1 MLISLNWIADFVD
14 LPAGL
19 DPRALAERFT
29 RTTAEVDGVHR
40 VEIGAAGLRA
50 AKVVS
55 ATPLP
60 NAAHLRAVRLD
71 LGATGTVE
79 TISAA
84 PVIRV
89 GSLVLYAPVGA
100 KVSSFGTIREA
111 LVVGRSSQGMIL
123 PGEAVGMSLAAQEAV
138 WLSDEFSPGDELPGD
153 LFDDWIVEVDNKSI
167 THRPDLWGHYG
178 IAREIAAILGVPL
191 KPYPVVPA
199 ESLRRAEHPTLPIHI
214 ADPQAC
220 RRYSGLVIGNVP
232 TKPAPLW
239 MQLRLGRVGL
249 RPISA
254 LVDLTNYIMID
265 LGQPMH
271 AFDAAKMQCI
281 EVAPA
286 REGER
291 FRTLDGV
298 ERVLRSSDLMI
309 QCSGQSVALAGVMG
323 GANTEVSEAT
333 TELLLESAN
342 FDAAGIRRTASRL
355 GLRTDASARF
365 EKSLDPAHT
374 ELSIR
379 RFVELAKP
387 IWPTL
392 SLRSSLSDAYPRPFD
407 PLRVSVH
414 TDRVGRMIGRPV
426 TRDDV
431 CRVLEPLGFK
441 VTGSGTDLLA
451 DVPSFRATKDVSIE
465 VDIVEEMARV
475 LGFDTIV
482 PEMPRVTVRRFPLNA
497 MHEIERRSL
506 EYFATVQ
513 RFFEI
518 HGYIWYDGAWTQRLG
533 FDPGACLE
541 LVNAAAENAHRLR
554 RTLLPGLLAAT
565 ARNRLNFPA
574 FSIIEIGSTFEP
586 HAGDDR
592 EYRHLG
598 LISAQRAR
606 KADDAVLLG
615 LKRALEGWAWERF
628 SRTVSFVPTA
638 ADARAPWEDPQRT
651 AAMVIDGRT
660 IGRLGVV
667 PITLRRT
674 MDEHLAPWAIGWA
687 EVRLEEALEITP
699 RVARPGAIP
708 PFPLVEVDV
717 SIVVA
722 KRIRFAEV
730 SAQLASFQHPL
741 LRGLRFLGHYE
752 GEPLR
757 PDQRSLTFRAI
768 AGDDVRTLTDADVTG
783 LREALETHVRHAG
796 HEIRR

>member
-19 DPRALAERFT
+19 DPRAMAERFT

-40 VEIGAAGLRA
+40 VEVGAVGLRA

-55 ATPLP
+55 AAPLTNAP
-60 NAAHLRAVRLD
+60 NLRAVRLD
-71 LGATGTVE
+71 LGATGAVE

-84 PVIRV
+84 PAIRV
-89 GSLVLYAPVGA
+89 GSLVLFAPVGA

-111 LVVGRSSQGMIL
+111 TVAGRASQGMIL
-123 PGEAVGMSLAAQEAV
+123 PGEAVGMPLAAQEAV
-138 WLSDEFSPGDELPGD
+138 WLADEFAPGDELPGH
-153 LFDDWIVEVDNKSI
+153 LFDDWIIEVDNKSI

-178 IAREIAAILGVPL
+178 ISREVAAIVGAPL

-199 ESLRRAEHPTLPIHI
+199 ESLQRADLPALPIQI

-232 TKPAPLW
+232 TRPAPLW

-254 LVDLTNYIMID
+254 LVDLTNYIMMD

-271 AFDAAKMQCI
+271 AFDAAKMQRI
-281 EVAPA
+281 EVGPA

-298 ERVLRSSDLMI
+298 ERVLRFSDLMI
-309 QCSGQSVALAGVMG
+309 QCNGQSVALAGVMG
-323 GANTEVSEAT
+323 GANTEVSDT
-333 TELLLESAN
+333 TTDLLLESAN

-365 EKSLDPAHT
+365 EKSLDPVHT

-392 SLRSSLSDAYPRPFD
+392 TLRSSLSDAYPRPFD
-407 PLRVSVH
+407 PVRVSVH
-414 TDRVGRMIGRPV
+414 ADRVGKAIGRAV

-431 CRVLEPLGFK
+431 RRVLEPLGFK
-441 VTGSGTDLLA
+441 VTGSGTELLV
-451 DVPSFRATKDVSIE
+451 DVPSYRATKDVSIE

-475 LGFDTIV
+475 LGFDTIA
-482 PEMPRVTVRRFPLNA
+482 PEMPRVTVRRFPINA

-506 EYFATVQ
+506 EYFTVVQ

-533 FDPGACLE
+533 FEPGTCLE

-554 RTLLPGLLAAT
+554 KTLLPGLLAAT
-565 ARNRLNFPA
+565 ARNRLYFPA

-598 LISAQRAR
+598 LVSAQRAR

-615 LKRALEGWAWERF
+615 LKRSLEGWAWERF
-628 SRTVSFVPTA
+628 SRPISFSPAT

-651 AAMVIDGRT
+651 AAIVIDGRT

-667 PITLRRT
+667 PVTLRRL
-674 MDEHLAPWAIGWA
+674 MDEHLAPWTIGWA
-687 EVRLEEALEITP
+687 EIGLEDALEVTP
-699 RVARPGAIP
+699 RIARPGAIP
-708 PFPLVEVDV
+708 PFPLVEVDLSV
-717 SIVVA
+717 VVA
-722 KRIRFAEV
+722 RRARFAEV
-730 SAQLASFQHPL
+730 SAHMASFQHPL

-757 PDQRSLTFRAI
+757 ADQRSLTFRAV
-768 AGDDVRTLTDADVTG
+768 AGDDARTLTDADVTG
-783 LREALETHVRHAG
+783 LRDALETHVRKAG